1 MRTRRSAKHLSDD
14 GCDQTERGEPT
25 HSPDQQLRH
34 GAVSPC
40 CQRRRLIQGK
50 EQKEPVSKKNPAV
63 ASGAPSSLA
72 PNKSQFNR
80 CSVAPS
86 PRMRSPLRSTTAEP
100 STILSCQRG
109 FCTGLTQPKIL
120 TQHPFLALLE
130 NSLALEC
137 AKASPLQ

>member
-50 EQKEPVSKKNPAV
+50 EQKEPVSKKEPRRRQR
-63 ASGAPSSLA
+63 GSSSWK
-72 PNKSQFNR
+72 NF
-80 CSVAPS
+80 
-86 PRMRSPLRSTTAEP
+86 PR
-100 STILSCQRG
+100 CQR
-109 FCTGLTQPKIL
+109 
-120 TQHPFLALLE
+120 A
-130 NSLALEC
+130 SS
-137 AKASPLQ
+137 ASPTSLRPTTVTRRLRRR